1 MNEYLILGGN
11 LICEFEGKLDSTT
24 SMKVDEE
31 MKELVLDDYKQVIFK
46 LHKVDYISSA
56 FIRICTVVAKV
67 KGKENFIIENPNP
80 TTMKILEIVN
90 LKQICTIR

>member
-1 MNEYLILGGN
+1 MNEYLILSGN

-24 SMKVDEE
+24 TMKVEEE
-31 MKELVLDDYKQVIFK
+31 MKDFVFDDYKSVIFK

-56 FIRICTVVAKV
+56 FIRICTIVAKA
-67 KGKENFIIENPNP
+67 KGKVNFIIENPSP

-90 LKQICTIR
+90 LKQICTIK